1 MMDENLKTIHKPEC
15 LRGSGP
21 DLLNNMVDKNKIHLT
36 MEISNAT
43 HSEAN
48 KSYLE
53 CSPNLKFDDI
63 SILNTKKKSLQ
74 NMTIE

>member
-15 LRGSGP
+15 LHVSGP
-21 DLLNNMVDKNKIHLT
+21 DLHNNMVDKDKIHLT

-48 KSYLE
+48 KIYLE

-63 SILNTKKKSLQ
+63 STLNTKKKSLQ